1 MVNAEAAFT
10 ALTHSFDAKLK
21 TLKIDWQ
28 SSENF
33 KTIIEKKANLVVSAK
48 STSSIFKYKGEA
60 YIREILASFSVPKL
74 ELILQRN
81 NSEMFRL
88 SPKELIDAGLSA
100 GTYLSYGMDMPTNY
114 SLRLY
119 FEDKNYL
126 KATESF
132 EILVHNPLEAD
143 KELLLAIC
151 VVAKR
156 I

>member
-60 YIREILASFSVPKL
+60 YIREILASFSLSNPNFFPFQENTSSNIPKS
-74 ELILQRN
+74 IP
-81 NSEMFRL
+81 
-88 SPKELIDAGLSA
+88 PK
-100 GTYLSYGMDMPTNY
+100 
-114 SLRLY
+114 
-119 FEDKNYL
+119 F
-126 KATESF
+126 
-132 EILVHNPLEAD
+132 
-143 KELLLAIC
+143 
-151 VVAKR
+151 
-156 I
+156 